1 MVEPNT
7 HTDNLPSIVAAVN
20 MKTLSDGKHVRLNP
34 AESYLATLGSFVSQ
48 VTVASRLN
56 IVARLVGCDDLTKCD
71 WEKMTYAAVLKIMHD
86 LRTSGRGPATINAIL
101 SAVKQV
107 ARQAWLLHM
116 MDKEDYLRI
125 KELRQLRNE
134 RLPEGRV
141 LSMSDSHNLLNF
153 PENEKNTGK
162 SVRDKAIIALMLG
175 CGLRRAEVPPLKYED
190 LCISD
195 ASLKLIGKG
204 NKERIVFLPDQTL
217 EYMKA
222 WLEIRGNEK
231 GVLFGRVFR
240 SGRISLKEMNPST
253 IEKLL
258 KSHLKEAGVVASTH
272 DLRRTFAT
280 RMLDKVDVLI
290 VKEAMGHASVNT
302 TARYDKRGIDKRKN
316 VRNLMKL

>member
-1 MVEPNT
+1 MVNPST
-7 HTDNLPSIVAAVN
+7 RADNLPSIVASVN
-20 MKTLSDGKHVRLNP
+20 MKTISDGKHVRLNP
-34 AESYLATLGSFVSQ
+34 AEAYLATLGSFVSQ

-56 IVARLVGCDDLTKCD
+56 IVARLVGCEDLTKCD

-86 LRTSGRGPATINAIL
+86 LRTSGRGASTINSIL

-107 ARQAWLLHM
+107 ARQSWLLHM

-125 KELRQLRNE
+125 KELKQLRNE

-141 LSMSDSHNLLNF
+141 LSMIDSHNLLNF
-153 PENEKNTGK
+153 KVNEKNSGK
-162 SVRDKAIIALMLG
+162 SLRDKAIISLMLG
-175 CGLRRAEVPPLKYED
+175 CGLRRAEVPALMYEN
-190 LCISD
+190 LNLED

-204 NKERIVFLPDQTL
+204 NKERIVFIPDQTL

-222 WLEIRGNEK
+222 WLEVRGDEK

-258 KSHLKEAGVVASTH
+258 KSHLKEVGVVASTH

-280 RMLDKVDVLI
+280 RMLDQVDVLI

-302 TARYDKRGIDKRKN
+302 TARYDRRGIDKRKS